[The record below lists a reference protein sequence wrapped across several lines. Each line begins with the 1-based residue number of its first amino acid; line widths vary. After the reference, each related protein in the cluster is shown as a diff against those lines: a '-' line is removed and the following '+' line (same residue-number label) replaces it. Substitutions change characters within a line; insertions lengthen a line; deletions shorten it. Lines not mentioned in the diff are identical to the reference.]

1 MHLFNINYFIQKK
14 MNPTNIFTNS
24 HITQTL
30 PKKSSENNSFLVP
43 NPQENKI
50 ITSIPEHSI
59 NFPFKVIQK
68 EKDSNISNNFLFL
81 NNDKGA
87 KNSTKNINII
97 KPKFVTK
104 TIANEVTKIK
114 NIEEPPSLNLSLN
127 LSGSAFQPQIIK
139 DNKEFRTK
147 VNNKIFNLILDNQN
161 DIFKLELHQISEDI
175 YLLKYFYENS
185 FSLAD
190 LKLLNKFFCLFDNV
204 ADMMKELEKW
214 LLKNQYT
221 VLEDLDNKIA
231 KIQVKVPI
239 LQMYENVEL
248 TLTQK
253 AYSKDNLF
261 EILSKKVANI
271 SREYETRIGKLEK
284 ENKFLLI
291 NLFHLTNSLNPMNM
305 NYPMNQRENVRN
317 VNNLNLNQ
325 NSNMNRNF
333 RNNNNIHKNTPLIRA
348 SHHNLNININKESSN
363 KHPNLIIKDDKSSE
377 NKENNINYEDQNEAS
392 NESNSISEGNYFKIE
407 KKDKNIKLN
416 RKRGRSRKLSYSS
429 NKNNSGTLNKNNS
442 NNSNEIQETNN
453 NNNIIKNNFEFNYYI
468 LKDIKAKKINKVKG
482 LYEIFHSPDELEM
495 VVNKILYK
503 YYKFKKNGN
512 LVNYENK
519 LTFCLLNLF
528 DSDIHGDSAAVFH
541 NNCDYKFNTISVIE
555 TTSGHRFGGYTS
567 ECFESP
573 NEYFD
578 KKDNLSFVFS
588 LDKQKT
594 YDVIKGKYAI
604 SCDKKYGP
612 YFRDDHIC
620 IVDDFFTQE
629 SGTCI
634 KGKGFS
640 TSKNYELNLGKKYFT
655 VKRLQVFQIKIKRI
669 K

>member
-30 PKKSSENNSFLVP
+30 PKKSPENNSFLVP

-261 EILSKKVANI
+261 EILCKKVANI

-325 NSNMNRNF
+325 NSNMNRTF

-348 SHHNLNININKESSN
+348 SHHNLNININKESNN
-363 KHPNLIIKDDKSSE
+363 KHSNLIIKDDKSSE

-407 KKDKNIKLN
+407 KKDKNNDRIKKIEELCLKHTYDIDN
-416 RKRGRSRKLSYSS
+416 IK
-429 NKNNSGTLNKNNS
+429 
-442 NNSNEIQETNN
+442 ENN
-453 NNNIIKNNFEFNYYI
+453 NLISQSYLDNFTRSKNTINNELNYNSDLGIQLEHNYTDSYFYPNIKESLSKNKKNDENINDANNKDDNNIKEYI
-468 LKDIKAKKINKVKG
+468 SRIN
-482 LYEIFHSPDELEM
+482 ESQPM
-495 VVNKILYK
+495 NKFI
-503 YYKFKKNGN
+503 
-512 LVNYENK
+512 
-519 LTFCLLNLF
+519 
-528 DSDIHGDSAAVFH
+528 
-541 NNCDYKFNTISVIE
+541 
-555 TTSGHRFGGYTS
+555 
-567 ECFESP
+567 
-573 NEYFD
+573 
-578 KKDNLSFVFS
+578 
-588 LDKQKT
+588 
-594 YDVIKGKYAI
+594 
-604 SCDKKYGP
+604 
-612 YFRDDHIC
+612 
-620 IVDDFFTQE
+620 
-629 SGTCI
+629 
-634 KGKGFS
+634 
-640 TSKNYELNLGKKYFT
+640 
-655 VKRLQVFQIKIKRI
+655 
-669 K
+669 

>member
-1 MHLFNINYFIQKK
+1 

-24 HITQTL
+24 HIAQTL
-30 PKKSSENNSFLVP
+30 PKKSPENNSFLVQ

-68 EKDSNISNNFLFL
+68 EKDSSISNNFLFL

-114 NIEEPPSLNLSLN
+114 SIEEAPSLNLSLN
-127 LSGSAFQPQIIK
+127 LSSSAFQPQIIK

-175 YLLKYFYENS
+175 YLLKYFYENN

-204 ADMMKELEKW
+204 ADMIKELEKW
-214 LLKNQYT
+214 LSKNQYT

-261 EILSKKVANI
+261 EILCKKVANI

-317 VNNLNLNQ
+317 MNNLNMNQ
-325 NSNMNRNF
+325 NNNMNRGF
-333 RNNNNIHKNTPLIRA
+333 RNNNNMHKSNSLMRS
-348 SHHNLNININKESSN
+348 SHHNSNINKDSNN
-363 KHPNLIIKDDKSSE
+363 KHPNLIMKEDKSSE
-377 NKENNINYEDQNEAS
+377 NKENNMNYEDQNEAS
-392 NESNSISEGNYFKIE
+392 NESNSISEGKIE
-407 KKDKNIKLN
+407 N
-416 RKRGRSRKLSYSS
+416 
-429 NKNNSGTLNKNNS
+429 
-442 NNSNEIQETNN
+442 
-453 NNNIIKNNFEFNYYI
+453 
-468 LKDIKAKKINKVKG
+468 
-482 LYEIFHSPDELEM
+482 
-495 VVNKILYK
+495 
-503 YYKFKKNGN
+503 
-512 LVNYENK
+512 
-519 LTFCLLNLF
+519 
-528 DSDIHGDSAAVFH
+528 
-541 NNCDYKFNTISVIE
+541 
-555 TTSGHRFGGYTS
+555 
-567 ECFESP
+567 
-573 NEYFD
+573 
-578 KKDNLSFVFS
+578 
-588 LDKQKT
+588 
-594 YDVIKGKYAI
+594 
-604 SCDKKYGP
+604 
-612 YFRDDHIC
+612 
-620 IVDDFFTQE
+620 
-629 SGTCI
+629 
-634 KGKGFS
+634 
-640 TSKNYELNLGKKYFT
+640 
-655 VKRLQVFQIKIKRI
+655 
-669 K
+669 

>member
-1 MHLFNINYFIQKK
+1 

-24 HITQTL
+24 HIAQTL
-30 PKKSSENNSFLVP
+30 PKKSPENNSFLVQ

-68 EKDSNISNNFLFL
+68 EKDSSISNNFLFL

-114 NIEEPPSLNLSLN
+114 SIEEAPSLNLSLN
-127 LSGSAFQPQIIK
+127 LSSSAFQPQIIK

-175 YLLKYFYENS
+175 YLLKYFYENN

-214 LLKNQYT
+214 LSKNQYT

-261 EILSKKVANI
+261 EILCKKVANI

-317 VNNLNLNQ
+317 MNNLNMNQ
-325 NSNMNRNF
+325 NNNMNRGF
-333 RNNNNIHKNTPLIRA
+333 RNNNNMHKSNSLMRS
-348 SHHNLNININKESSN
+348 SHHNSNINKDSNN
-363 KHPNLIIKDDKSSE
+363 KHPNLIMKEDKSSE
-377 NKENNINYEDQNEAS
+377 NKENNMNYEDQNEAS

-407 KKDKNIKLN
+407 KKEKNRKLN

-429 NKNNSGTLNKNNS
+429 NKNNNSGLNKNNS
-442 NNSNEIQETNN
+442 NNNSNEMQNTNN
-453 NNNIIKNNFEFNYYI
+453 NSNTNIIKNNFEFNFYV

-482 LYEIFHSPDELEM
+482 LYEIFHSPEELEM
-495 VVNKILYK
+495 VINKILYK
-503 YYKFKKNGN
+503 YYKYKKNGN
-512 LVNYENK
+512 IINYENK

-528 DSDIHGDSAAVFH
+528 DSDIHGDSADVFH
-541 NNCDYKFNTISVIE
+541 NNCDYKFNTISLVE

-588 LDKQKT
+588 LDRQKT
-594 YDVIKGKYAI
+594 FDVIKGKYAI

-634 KGKGFS
+634 KGKGFN
-640 TSKNYELNLGKKYFT
+640 TTKNYELNLGKKYFT

>member
-1 MHLFNINYFIQKK
+1 MDT
-14 MNPTNIFTNS
+14 TNIFANS
-24 HITQTL
+24 QNPQILQKKL
-30 PKKSSENNSFLVP
+30 PENNSILVP

-50 ITSIPEHSI
+50 ITSIPEHAI
-59 NFPFKVIQK
+59 NFPFKVTQK
-68 EKDSNISNNFLFL
+68 EKEPNISNNFLFL

-87 KNSTKNINII
+87 KNSAKNINII

-114 NIEEPPSLNLSLN
+114 NIEEAPSLNLSLN
-127 LSGSAFQPQIIK
+127 LNSSAFQPQIIK

-147 VNNKIFNLILDNQN
+147 VNNKIFNLILDNKN
-161 DIFKLELHQISEDI
+161 DIFKLELHQIIDDVF
-175 YLLKYFYENS
+175 LLQYFYENN

-214 LLKNQYT
+214 LLKNQYM
-221 VLEDLDNKIA
+221 VFEDLDNKIA

-248 TLTQK
+248 NLIQK
-253 AYSKDNLF
+253 AYSKDNLL

-271 SREYETRIGKLEK
+271 SREYEIRICKLEK

-291 NLFHLTNSLNPMNM
+291 NLFHLTNSLNPINM
-305 NYPMNQRENVRN
+305 NYQMNHGENIRN
-317 VNNLNLNQ
+317 INRI
-325 NSNMNRNF
+325 NSNNNKNINNMNILY
-333 RNNNNIHKNTPLIRA
+333 RNNNINKNNLLIKG
-348 SHHNLNININKESSN
+348 SHHNSSKEINRESTKYSSYNIKE
-363 KHPNLIIKDDKSSE
+363 DKYDQ
-377 NKENNINYEDQNEAS
+377 NKENNINYEDNNEVS
-392 NESNSISEGNYFKIE
+392 NESNNNSIAENQYFRIE
-407 KKDKNIKLN
+407 KKERKMRLN
-416 RKRGRSRKLSYSS
+416 KKRGRSRNFSYSS
-429 NKNNSGTLNKNNS
+429 NKYNSEAINKINS
-442 NNSNEIQETNN
+442 NNNSNEIVETNN
-453 NNNIIKNNFEFNYYI
+453 NNTNNIKSSIEWNYYI

-482 LYEIFHSPDELEM
+482 LYEIINSPDELLM
-495 VVNKILYK
+495 IVHKILYK
-503 YYKFKKNGN
+503 YYKYKKNGN
-512 LVNYENK
+512 LTNFENK

-528 DSDIHGDSAAVFH
+528 DSDIHGDSALAFH
-541 NNCDYKFNTISVIE
+541 NNCDYKFNTISIVE
-555 TTSGHRFGGYTS
+555 TSAGHRFGGYTS

-604 SCDKKYGP
+604 SCDKNYGP

-620 IVDDFFTQE
+620 IVDEFFTKE

-634 KGKGFS
+634 KGKGFN
-640 TSKNYELNLGKKYFT
+640 TSKNYELNSGKKYFT

>member
-305 NYPMNQRENVRN
+305 NYPMNQRENIRN
-317 VNNLNLNQ
+317 INSMNNLKENP
-325 NSNMNRNF
+325 
-333 RNNNNIHKNTPLIRA
+333 NNNINRMLAKASNNNLKMKN
-348 SHHNLNININKESSN
+348 NLYMNDKRSN
-363 KHPNLIIKDDKSSE
+363 FIIKKDRYIE
-377 NKENNINYEDQNEAS
+377 NDENHVNYEDINDNS
-392 NESNSISEGNYFKIE
+392 NESNSNEDDNFFNSD
-407 KKDKNIKLN
+407 KKERNNILN
-416 RKRGRSRKLSYSS
+416 KKRGRGPKISSLSIKSNS
-429 NKNNSGTLNKNNS
+429 AAINKNNNS
-442 NNSNEIQETNN
+442 NN
-453 NNNIIKNNFEFNYYI
+453 
-468 LKDIKAKKINKVKG
+468 
-482 LYEIFHSPDELEM
+482 
-495 VVNKILYK
+495 
-503 YYKFKKNGN
+503 
-512 LVNYENK
+512 
-519 LTFCLLNLF
+519 
-528 DSDIHGDSAAVFH
+528 
-541 NNCDYKFNTISVIE
+541 
-555 TTSGHRFGGYTS
+555 
-567 ECFESP
+567 
-573 NEYFD
+573 
-578 KKDNLSFVFS
+578 
-588 LDKQKT
+588 
-594 YDVIKGKYAI
+594 
-604 SCDKKYGP
+604 
-612 YFRDDHIC
+612 
-620 IVDDFFTQE
+620 
-629 SGTCI
+629 
-634 KGKGFS
+634 
-640 TSKNYELNLGKKYFT
+640 TSKEME
-655 VKRLQVFQIKIKRI
+655 
-669 K
+669 

>member
-1 MHLFNINYFIQKK
+1 
-14 MNPTNIFTNS
+14 MNTNNIFSNS
-24 HITQTL
+24 QNPLSL
-30 PKKSSENNSFLVP
+30 PKNSLENNSFPVP
-43 NPQENKI
+43 NPQETKI
-50 ITSIPEHSI
+50 ISSIPDHNI

-68 EKDSNISNNFLFL
+68 EKDSNIPNNFLFL

-87 KNSTKNINII
+87 KNSAKNINII

-104 TIANEVTKIK
+104 TIANEVSKIK
-114 NIEEPPSLNLSLN
+114 NMDETPSLNLSLN
-127 LSGSAFQPQIIK
+127 LSSSAFQPQIIK

-147 VNNKIFNLILDNQN
+147 VNNKIFNLILNN
-161 DIFKLELHQISEDI
+161 KKDIFKLELHQIIDDV
-175 YLLKYFYENS
+175 YLLKYFYENN

-190 LKLLNKFFCLFDNV
+190 LKLLNKFFCLFDNI

-214 LLKNQYT
+214 LMKNQYT

-231 KIQVKVPI
+231 KIQIKVPI

-253 AYSKDNLF
+253 QYSKENLF
-261 EILSKKVANI
+261 EILCKKVANI
-271 SREYETRIGKLEK
+271 SQEYENRMGKLEK

-305 NYPMNQRENVRN
+305 NYPINQRENIIN
-317 VNNLNLNQ
+317 INNINSNQ
-325 NSNMNRNF
+325 NKNINNMNRLF
-333 RNNNNIHKNTPLIRA
+333 RNNNSNNNINKNTTLIKGL
-348 SHHNLNININKESSN
+348 HHYSNTNINKEVNN
-363 KHPNLIIKDDKSSE
+363 KHSNLNYKEYKYDE
-377 NKENNINYEDQNEAS
+377 NKENNINYEAQNEAS
-392 NESNSISEGNYFKIE
+392 NESNSISDNHYFKIE
-407 KKDKNIKLN
+407 KKEKNIRLN
-416 RKRGRSRKLSYSS
+416 KKRGRTRKLSYSS
-429 NKNNSGTLNKNNS
+429 NKNNSGVINKNIIN

-453 NNNIIKNNFEFNYYI
+453 NNNTNIMKNNNIELNYYV

-482 LYEIFHSPDELEM
+482 LYDIINSPDELLM
-495 VVNKILYK
+495 IMNKILYK
-503 YYKFKKNGN
+503 YYKYKKNGN
-512 LVNYENK
+512 INNYENK
-519 LTFCLLNLF
+519 LSFCLINLF
-528 DSDIHGDSAAVFH
+528 DSDTFGDSASAFH
-541 NNCDYKFNTISVIE
+541 KNCDYKFNTISVVE
-555 TTSGHRFGGYTS
+555 TSSGHRFGGYTS

-604 SCDKKYGP
+604 SCDKNYGP

-620 IVDDFFTQE
+620 IVDEFFTKE

-634 KGKGFS
+634 KGKGFN
-640 TSKNYELNLGKKYFT
+640 TSKNYELNSGKKYFT